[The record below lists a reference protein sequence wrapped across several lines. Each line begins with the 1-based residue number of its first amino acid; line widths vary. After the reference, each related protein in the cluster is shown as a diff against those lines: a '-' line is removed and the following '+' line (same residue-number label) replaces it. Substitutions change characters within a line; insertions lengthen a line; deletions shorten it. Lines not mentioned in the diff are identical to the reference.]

1 MVGTVRAA
9 RHRALAGTSFAAGLA
24 VGAVTIF
31 GALGLIGALLD
42 PGRWFLIGTAVLAG
56 TAAVADIAGVRV
68 RPQLHLQVP
77 EPWRRT
83 MPLPRALFLYGLL
96 LGTGLTTLVPAVA
109 AWALLPL
116 TVAVGFPGAIAV
128 GLSFAAGR
136 AVPVLLLRDESAL
149 AERPQ
154 GLRAMRVLAAASL
167 FLALAAGEARA
178 ATRVPLRG
186 GDPSAAG
193 ADLVWEQPGTGG
205 VLLRDGG
212 QTQLPGNDPAL
223 GGARIAWHVGA
234 EVTIADSGTLQP
246 VLQLAI
252 PGVEKLAVS
261 DTWLVYRV
269 GLANGTE
276 QLRGFAFTDPTKTIA
291 VSAPQKRGSLGRPS
305 LSADTVLYHVAG
317 RLGSALFLFDLATGK
332 RLRLRSSAHSQ
343 LLNPD
348 RVGSKLLYVRL
359 SRCDQELRLGPLDG
373 NGAGRILYKLP
384 PLAGQDAGHEPGHT
398 RQGEHLPCT
407 HPPKP
412 TSRMLWTTALSG
424 TTAYVTVLRPGSGVV
439 MTPSL
444 LSLSR

>member
-1 MVGTVRAA
+1 MRAA
-9 RHRALAGTSFAAGLA
+9 RHRALAGASFTAGLA
-24 VGAVTIF
+24 VGAAAMF
-31 GALGLIGALLD
+31 GALGLLGALLE
-42 PGRWFLIGTAVLAG
+42 PGRWFLIGAAVLAG
-56 TAAVADIAGVRV
+56 VAVLADLAGLRV
-68 RPQLHLQVP
+68 RPQVHFQVP

-96 LGTGLTTLVPAVA
+96 LGTGLMTFVPAAA

-116 TVAVGFPGAIAV
+116 TVAAGFPGAIAV

-136 AVPVLLLRDESAL
+136 ALPVLLMRDETAL

-154 GLRAMRVLAAASL
+154 GLRALRVLAAASL
-167 FLALAAGEARA
+167 VLALAAGEARA
-178 ATRVPLRG
+178 ATRVVLRG

-193 ADLVWEQPGTGG
+193 TDLVWQEPGIGG

-212 QTQLPGNDPAL
+212 QTRLPGSDPAL
-223 GGARIAWHVGA
+223 GDTRIAWHVGP
-234 EVTIADSGTLQP
+234 EVTIANSLNLQP

-269 GLANGTE
+269 GLASGRE
-276 QLRGFAFTDPTKTIA
+276 QLRGFAFADPTHTIA
-291 VSAPQKRGSLGRPS
+291 ISASQKRGTLGRPS

-317 RLGSALFLFDLATGK
+317 PGGSTLFLFDLATGK
-332 RLRLRSSAHSQ
+332 RIRLRSSTHSQ

-359 SRCDQELRLGPLDG
+359 SRCDQELRLGPLVG
-373 NGAGRILYKLP
+373 NGAGRLLYKLP
-384 PLAGQDAGHEPGHT
+384 PLAGQDAGHERGHT
-398 RQGEHLPCT
+398 SQGEHLPCT
-407 HPPKP
+407 RPPKP

-424 TTAYVTVLRPGSGVV
+424 TTAYVTVLRPGSGGA

-444 LSLSR
+444 LSISR